1 VAGQSFN
8 AVFSFPP
15 TELIKVNRINIS
27 GVVAESTSLLLSLI
41 RTSHVAGK
49 KENIPLSWPKMQQKP
64 MEFLCGLSSIPGDN
78 CTRVNRGAAKRR
90 KKYKIAEGIK
100 WKYPVPISI
109 AMSNPLFS
117 IQRQLS
123 DCRVGFRVSI
133 PVFSSANV
141 FSKILLPLYG
151 AGF

>member
-1 VAGQSFN
+1 MAQNATKANGVLLWPQFDSRGQ
-8 AVFSFPP
+8 
-15 TELIKVNRINIS
+15 LHS
-27 GVVAESTSLLLSLI
+27 GQQRCS
-41 RTSHVAGK
+41 K
-49 KENIPLSWPKMQQKP
+49 KE
-64 MEFLCGLSSIPGDN
+64 
-78 CTRVNRGAAKRR
+78 

>member
-1 VAGQSFN
+1 MSPGKRKTFPCHGPKCNKSQWSSSVASVRFLGTIALGS
-8 AVFSFPP
+8 
-15 TELIKVNRINIS
+15 TEV
-27 GVVAESTSLLLSLI
+27 
-41 RTSHVAGK
+41 
-49 KENIPLSWPKMQQKP
+49 QQK
-64 MEFLCGLSSIPGDN
+64 G
-78 CTRVNRGAAKRR
+78 K